1 MMCKNKYVSSYWTI
15 GLGEK
20 TRNRSQSRN
29 RSEIHFGIQQWP
41 YYRDLAIQSGHCTI
55 SSELASLRHSRLHRS
70 LYNLVYTP
78 NDELNYF
85 ILYMESCSLSSYLKF
100 ILDVHTYEKIARENL
115 SNKNNDQQIAALTLF
130 HRYLSIDAKYLIP
143 IDDEI
148 RRITLSLI
156 CPSSNSTKSDPNCF
170 QMARE
175 YAWRLIEENA
185 YPTYLLSAFHINYQI
200 KMLTSHQLQLHDIIY
215 NSSSL
220 KYFMEFAEQEKI
232 TDLIHFWLAVE
243 HFYRS
248 IINRMTDNQTLVE
261 NAIAIY
267 DQYISLQASSRLGF
281 DDAIRARIECSICQ
295 PDTDAGPSSDTFD
308 QTAWIV
314 YVILQ
319 REYFPRF
326 LQSVIFYRHIS
337 DLMLRL
343 RNEDPALM
351 SRSVKTIESDTT
363 STNSDNVIQSS
374 SPPPVATTTQSN
386 RQRNPSVSSSTA
398 SLNQELASKLKG
410 KFSMGYVDPLGRFI
424 RDPDVDSVDG
434 ISSSNRKTISN
445 PIQFLTSLVRNDQDE
460 LAMEE
465 AAARFAESFINEITT
480 MTANLDNE

>member
-1 MMCKNKYVSSYWTI
+1 MSLFRVFNNSNK
-15 GLGEK
+15 EK

-29 RSEIHFGIQQWP
+29 RSEIHFGVQQWP

-70 LYNLVYTP
+70 LYNLIYTP

-100 ILDVHTYEKIARENL
+100 ILDVHAYEKVARESL
-115 SNKNNDQQIAALTLF
+115 SNKYNDQQLAALTLF

-156 CPSSNSTKSDPNCF
+156 CPSSNSTKSDPDCF

-175 YAWRLIEENA
+175 YVWKLIEENA
-185 YPTYLLSAFHINYQI
+185 YPAYLLSAFHTNYQL

-215 NSSSL
+215 NISSL
-220 KYFMEFAEQEKI
+220 SYFMEFAEQEKI
-232 TDLIHFWLAVE
+232 LDLVRFWLDVE
-243 HFYRS
+243 HFYQS
-248 IINRMTDNQTLVE
+248 LINRMVDNQTLVE
-261 NAIAIY
+261 NALAIY
-267 DQYISLQASSRLGF
+267 DQYISLQAPLRLGF

-295 PDTDAGPSSDTFD
+295 PDMDAGPSSDTFD

-337 DLMLRL
+337 DLMLKL
-343 RNEDPALM
+343 RHEDAVLT
-351 SRSVKTIESDTT
+351 SRPVKTIEPDTT
-363 STNSDNVIQSS
+363 SINSDNVIQSS
-374 SPPPVATTTQSN
+374 PQPVAATTQLN
-386 RQRNPSVSSSTA
+386 RQRNPSVSSSNT
-398 SLNQELASKLKG
+398 SLSQELAIKSKG

-424 RDPDVDSVDG
+424 RDPDVDSLDY

-445 PIQFLTSLVRNDQDE
+445 PIQFLTNLVRHDQDE
-460 LAMEE
+460 LATEE
-465 AAARFAESFINEITT
+465 AAARFAESFINEITS
-480 MTANLDNE
+480 MTANLDNT